1 MNEATKKKVV
11 ARLRRVGGQLDGVS
25 RMIEADRSSVDIL
38 LQLASA
44 QAALGQAGKVV
55 LRAFVET
62 RLAGVDAATTPG
74 ERKQRIDELMDVFAR
89 YAGLGRRMHDAG

>member
-1 MNEATKKKVV
+1 MNETTKKKPV
-11 ARLRRVGGQLDGVS
+11 ARIRRVAGQLDGVS

-38 LQLASA
+38 LQFASA

-62 RLAGVDAATTPG
+62 RLSGVGVAATSG

-89 YAGLGRRMHDAG
+89 YAGLGRRLHDAG

>member
-1 MNEATKKKVV
+1 MNETTKKKVV
-11 ARLRRVGGQLDGVS
+11 ARIRRVAGQLDGVS
-25 RMIEADRSSVDIL
+25 RMIEADRTSVDVL

-62 RLAGVDAATTPG
+62 RLTGVDAATTPR
-74 ERKQRIDELMDVFAR
+74 ERKQRIDELTDVFAR
-89 YAGLGRRMHDAG
+89 YAGLGRRDA

>member
-11 ARLRRVGGQLDGVS
+11 ARIRRVAGQLDGVS

-44 QAALGQAGKVV
+44 QVVLGQAGKVV

-62 RLAGVDAATTPG
+62 RLAGVDAATPV
-74 ERKQRIDELMDVFAR
+74 ERKQRIDELTDVFAR
-89 YAGLGRRMHDAG
+89 YAGLGRRLHDAG